1 MNALVLLMG
10 ANGLLS
16 LVALVAGIFSLI
28 FDEPPTQEEL
38 ERASMRSMSWPTTR
52 EAHHVS

>member
-52 EAHHVS
+52 GR